1 MGRAFNH
8 SGPNPV
14 EPSCWRS
21 SGLPPVD
28 QKRMVDSPADWKVI
42 PVTIAPPAVVT
53 PPLAMK
59 IGALARRSGLPVKTL
74 RYYEDLGLL
83 PAVGRSPGGYR
94 LFAEE
99 SLRRLDFI
107 RRLKSLGLSLEDIQE
122 CLAVHDAGRLPCGDI
137 RRQLQRQIDL
147 VDDRLRELRQFR
159 RELQGLLENWQSDP
173 APNTAVIC
181 PNLNV

>member
-1 MGRAFNH
+1 M
-8 SGPNPV
+8 
-14 EPSCWRS
+14 
-21 SGLPPVD
+21 
-28 QKRMVDSPADWKVI
+28 
-42 PVTIAPPAVVT
+42 TIAHAPVADSAI
-53 PPLAMK
+53 AMK
-59 IGALARRSGLPVKTL
+59 IGELARRSGLPVKTL

-107 RRLKSLGLSLEDIQE
+107 RRLKSLGLSLEDIQA

-137 RRQLQRQIDL
+137 QRQLQRQIDL
-147 VDDRLRELRQFR
+147 VDERLRELRQFR
-159 RELQGLLENWQSDP
+159 RELQTLLQNWQSDP
-173 APNTAVIC
+173 LPNTAVIC